1 MHDAIGRSG
10 ERRWLLWLRDEYLAS
25 HPEVRKLLSIGK
37 QQHVDQTLLARRRP
51 QWFAV
56 EDMAAPHL
64 IISPLSQSRFRV
76 IRNSVAAIPS
86 NSMYGIFLP
95 TVDDGQAMAE
105 ALASWMNSEQGQT
118 SLMTVARRYG
128 GGLFKVE
135 PRNLERAMIP
145 ADIFSQT

>member
-1 MHDAIGRSG
+1 
-10 ERRWLLWLRDEYLAS
+10 
-25 HPEVRKLLSIGK
+25 
-37 QQHVDQTLLARRRP
+37 
-51 QWFAV
+51 
-56 EDMAAPHL
+56 MAAPHL

>member
-1 MHDAIGRSG
+1 
-10 ERRWLLWLRDEYLAS
+10 
-25 HPEVRKLLSIGK
+25 
-37 QQHVDQTLLARRRP
+37 
-51 QWFAV
+51 
-56 EDMAAPHL
+56 
-64 IISPLSQSRFRV
+64 
-76 IRNSVAAIPS
+76 
-86 NSMYGIFLP
+86 
-95 TVDDGQAMAE
+95 MAE